1 MSESEYVSKEE
12 SSTTFKKLQAKLDN
26 KVCFDCAAKNPTWA
40 SVTYGIFICLD
51 CSSIHRSMGV
61 HLSFVRSTNLDKWKV
76 HELKAMEVGGNANAK
91 TFFRD
96 HGVTDMKT
104 ESKYQTRAAELYKH
118 KLRELIDDSRKKKT
132 TSVAAAVDNAKRAD
146 SPVVSS
152 PTTSLTAT
160 QSPPTSAPTTTK
172 PKKEAPTFQWEEEE
186 QEEDASK
193 KYVPPAASKPTP
205 DTRGESKTAGRLG
218 AKKVSNTNSKSFFA
232 DFDLEED
239 EEKDQELPPPP
250 SNKSRN
256 QAADD
261 MSTRFSRLSYVDDD
275 EPKNKNSPNLERS
288 NSSSD
293 RNKAP
298 SVYDQ
303 KSGRNNSNRR
313 DRDESVDYA
322 RKNFSSAKAISSDQY
337 FGTDK
342 QDGNSQERE
351 IRMSKFANSSAISS
365 ADYFDRDESVNIA
378 DMTAS
383 DVARK
388 FAYSAK
394 TDLGQFSN
402 VVGEGAKKLSSI
414 ASSFLNDLQDRYS

>member
-1 MSESEYVSKEE
+1 MSESEYVNKEE
-12 SSTTFKKLQAKLDN
+12 ASATFKRLQTKLDN

-91 TFFRD
+91 AFFRD

-104 ESKYQTRAAELYKH
+104 ESKYQTRAAELYRH
-118 KLRELIDDSRKKKT
+118 KLRELVDDGRKKKT
-132 TSVAAAVDNAKRAD
+132 TSVVAAVDNVKKVE
-146 SPVVSS
+146 SPVSS
-152 PTTSLTAT
+152 HA
-160 QSPPTSAPTTTK
+160 TSASNTTQATK

-186 QEEDASK
+186 REEDVSK
-193 KYVPPAASKPTP
+193 KYVPPTASNQP
-205 DTRGESKTAGRLG
+205 DARESKTAGRLG
-218 AKKVSNTNSKSFFA
+218 AKKVSSTSGKSFFA
-232 DFDLEED
+232 DFDLEEEE
-239 EEKDQELPPPP
+239 EEKEQELPPPP

-256 QAADD
+256 QADD
-261 MSTRFSRLSYVDDD
+261 VSSRFSRLSYVDD
-275 EPKNKNSPNLERS
+275 EPKNKASPNLERT
-288 NSSSD
+288 SSSD
-293 RNKAP
+293 RTRGSP
-298 SVYDQ
+298 LYDNNNNNNRG
-303 KSGRNNSNRR
+303 GRGNNNRPAGR
-313 DRDESVDYA
+313 DRDDNVDYA
-322 RKNFSSAKAISSDQY
+322 RKNFTSAKAISSDQY

-351 IRMSKFANSSAISS
+351 MRLSKFANSSSISS
-365 ADYFDRDESVNIA
+365 AEYYDRDESVTIA

-388 FAYSAK
+388 LGS
-394 TDLGQFSN
+394 DLGQFSN
-402 VVGEGAKKLSSI
+402 VVGEGAKKLSNI